1 MIKTKGVEFSY
12 DNQVFFKFQDINLK
26 SSENLLIIGSSGIGK
41 TTLLHLLA
49 GLLKS
54 SSGSIKLFE
63 KELSDLSSY
72 QLDRFRKNNI
82 GIVFQRPHFVN
93 SLTVKEN
100 LQLAQYIANKK
111 DNNRIENILKNL
123 NIFDK
128 SDKKTNQ
135 LSQGEK
141 QRASIA
147 LAIVNSP
154 KLILADEP
162 TSSLDDVNCDNVIK
176 LLKKQISE
184 RIDFN
189 DFDLIDEHKI
199 DGDFIES
206 QAFALLAI
214 RSYLK
219 LPISFPSTTGCYNPC
234 TGGEITKNF

>member
-1 MIKTKGVEFSY
+1 MIKTKGVKFNY
-12 DNQVFFKFQDINLK
+12 DNQVFFDFPDINLK
-26 SSENLLIIGSSGIGK
+26 SGENLLIIGNSGIGK

-49 GLLKS
+49 GLLKLN
-54 SSGSIKLFE
+54 SGSIELFG
-63 KELSDLSSY
+63 KELRKLSSY

-82 GIVFQRPHFVN
+82 GIIFQRPHFVN

-111 DNNRIENILKNL
+111 DDNRIENILKNL

-128 SDKKTNQ
+128 SNKITNQ

-162 TSSLDDVNCDNVIK
+162 TSSLDDNNCSNVIK
-176 LLKKQISE
+176 LLKKQATE
-184 RIDFN
+184 FGAQ
-189 DFDLIDEHKI
+189 LIVITHDSRLKKHFKKS
-199 DGDFIES
+199 IE
-206 QAFALLAI
+206 L
-214 RSYLK
+214 
-219 LPISFPSTTGCYNPC
+219 
-234 TGGEITKNF
+234 

>member
-1 MIKTKGVEFSY
+1 MILTKEVEFNY
-12 DNQVFFKFQDINLK
+12 DNQIFFKFQDIDLK
-26 SSENLLIIGSSGIGK
+26 SNENLLIIGNSGVGK
-41 TTLLHLLA
+41 TTLMHLLA

-54 SSGSIKLFE
+54 NSGSIKLFDQ
-63 KELSDLSSY
+63 ELSQLSSH

-111 DNNRIENILKNL
+111 DNNRIDSILKNL

-128 SDKKTNQ
+128 SNKKTNQ

-162 TSSLDDVNCDNVIK
+162 TSSLDDANCLKVIE
-176 LLKKQISE
+176 LLKKQAT
-184 RIDFN
+184 DFGAQ
-189 DFDLIDEHKI
+189 LIVITHDSRVKKHFKNS
-199 DGDFIES
+199 IE
-206 QAFALLAI
+206 L
-214 RSYLK
+214 
-219 LPISFPSTTGCYNPC
+219 
-234 TGGEITKNF
+234 

>member
-1 MIKTKGVEFSY
+1 MIKTKGIEFNY

-49 GLLKS
+49 GLLES

-63 KELSDLSSY
+63 EELSELSSH

-82 GIVFQRPHFVN
+82 GIVFQRPHFIN

-100 LQLAQYIANKK
+100 LELAQYIANKK
-111 DNNRIENILKNL
+111 DSKRIENILKNL

-128 SDKKTNQ
+128 SNKKTNQ

-162 TSSLDDVNCDNVIK
+162 TSSLDDINCDNVIK
-176 LLKKQISE
+176 LLKKQA
-184 RIDFN
+184 IDFGAQ
-189 DFDLIDEHKI
+189 LIVITHDSRLKKHFKNS
-199 DGDFIES
+199 IE
-206 QAFALLAI
+206 L
-214 RSYLK
+214 
-219 LPISFPSTTGCYNPC
+219 
-234 TGGEITKNF
+234 

>member
-1 MIKTKGVEFSY
+1 MLKTKDLEFNY
-12 DNQVFFKFQDINLK
+12 DNQMFFKFQNIDL
-26 SSENLLIIGSSGIGK
+26 SSNENLLIIGESGVGK
-41 TTLLHLLA
+41 TTLMHLLA

-54 SSGSIKLFE
+54 NSGSIKLFD
-63 KELSDLSSY
+63 KELSQLSSHK
-72 QLDRFRKNNI
+72 LDKFRKNNI

-128 SDKKTNQ
+128 SNKKTNQ

-162 TSSLDDVNCDNVIK
+162 TSSLDDNNCLKVIK
-176 LLKKQISE
+176 LLKKQAT
-184 RIDFN
+184 DFGAQ
-189 DFDLIDEHKI
+189 LIVITHDSRLKKHFKKS
-199 DGDFIES
+199 IE
-206 QAFALLAI
+206 L
-214 RSYLK
+214 
-219 LPISFPSTTGCYNPC
+219 
-234 TGGEITKNF
+234 

>member
-1 MIKTKGVEFSY
+1 MIKTKKLEFSY
-12 DNQVFFKFQDINLK
+12 NNQEFFKFHDINLK
-26 SSENLLIIGSSGIGK
+26 KKENLLIIGKSGVGK

-54 SSGSIKLFE
+54 SSGSIELFG
-63 KELSDLSSY
+63 KNITSLSSDE
-72 QLDRFRKNNI
+72 LDKFRKNNI

-111 DNNRIENILKNL
+111 NNFRIESVLKTL

-128 SDKKTNQ
+128 AHNKTNS

-147 LAIVNSP
+147 MAIINSP

-162 TSSLDDVNCDNVIK
+162 SSSLDDENCTRVIK
-176 LLKKQISE
+176 LLKKQARE
-184 RIDFN
+184 FEAQ
-189 DFDLIDEHKI
+189 LIVITHDSRLKKHFKKS
-199 DGDFIES
+199 IE
-206 QAFALLAI
+206 L
-214 RSYLK
+214 
-219 LPISFPSTTGCYNPC
+219 
-234 TGGEITKNF
+234 

>member
-1 MIKTKGVEFSY
+1 MILTKEVEFNY
-12 DNQVFFKFQDINLK
+12 DNQIFFKFQDIDLK
-26 SSENLLIIGSSGIGK
+26 SNENLLIIGNSGVGK
-41 TTLLHLLA
+41 TTLMHLLA

-54 SSGSIKLFE
+54 NTGSIKLFDQ
-63 KELSDLSSY
+63 ELSQLSSH

-93 SLTVKEN
+93 ALTVKEN

-111 DNNRIENILKNL
+111 DNNRIDSILKNL

-128 SDKKTNQ
+128 SNKKTNQ

-162 TSSLDDVNCDNVIK
+162 TSSLDDANCSKVIE
-176 LLKKQISE
+176 LLKKQAT
-184 RIDFN
+184 DFGAQ
-189 DFDLIDEHKI
+189 LIVITHDSRVKKHFKNS
-199 DGDFIES
+199 IE
-206 QAFALLAI
+206 L
-214 RSYLK
+214 
-219 LPISFPSTTGCYNPC
+219 
-234 TGGEITKNF
+234 

>member
-1 MIKTKGVEFSY
+1 MIKTKGLKFNY
-12 DNQVFFKFQDINLK
+12 DNQVFFEFPDINLI
-26 SSENLLIIGSSGIGK
+26 SGENLLIIGSSGIGK

-54 SSGSIKLFE
+54 ESGSIELFGNE
-63 KELSDLSSY
+63 ISLLSSH

-100 LQLAQYIANKK
+100 LQLAQYIAKKK
-111 DNNRIENILKNL
+111 DNNRIESILKNL
-123 NIFDK
+123 NISDK
-128 SDKKTNQ
+128 ANKKTNQ

-162 TSSLDDVNCDNVIK
+162 TSSLDDNNCTNVIN
-176 LLKKQISE
+176 LLQKQATEFGAQLVVITHDSRVKKYFKKSVE
-184 RIDFN
+184 
-189 DFDLIDEHKI
+189 L
-199 DGDFIES
+199 
-206 QAFALLAI
+206 
-214 RSYLK
+214 
-219 LPISFPSTTGCYNPC
+219 
-234 TGGEITKNF
+234 

>member
-1 MIKTKGVEFSY
+1 MLITKEVEFNY
-12 DNQVFFKFQDINLK
+12 DNQIFFKFQNIDLK
-26 SSENLLIIGSSGIGK
+26 SNENLLIIGNSGVGK
-41 TTLLHLLA
+41 TTLMHLLA

-54 SSGSIKLFE
+54 NSGSIKLFD
-63 KELSDLSSY
+63 KELSQLSSH
-72 QLDRFRKNNI
+72 QLDTFRKNNI

-111 DNNRIENILKNL
+111 DNNRIESILKKL

-128 SDKKTNQ
+128 SNKKTNQ

-162 TSSLDDVNCDNVIK
+162 TSSLDDTNCSKVIK
-176 LLKKQISE
+176 LLKKQAT
-184 RIDFN
+184 DFGAQ
-189 DFDLIDEHKI
+189 LIVITHDSRLKEHFKKS
-199 DGDFIES
+199 IE
-206 QAFALLAI
+206 L
-214 RSYLK
+214 
-219 LPISFPSTTGCYNPC
+219 
-234 TGGEITKNF
+234 

>member
-1 MIKTKGVEFSY
+1 MIKTKGVEFNY
-12 DNQVFFKFQDINLK
+12 DNQVFFKFQDIDLK

-49 GLLKS
+49 GLLES

-63 KELSDLSSY
+63 KELSDLSSH
-72 QLDRFRKNNI
+72 QLDKFRKNNI

-111 DNNRIENILKNL
+111 DNNRIENILINL

-162 TSSLDDVNCDNVIK
+162 TSSLDDINCDNVIK
-176 LLKKQISE
+176 LLKKQAT
-184 RIDFN
+184 DFGAQ
-189 DFDLIDEHKI
+189 LIVITHDSRLKKHFKNS
-199 DGDFIES
+199 IE
-206 QAFALLAI
+206 L
-214 RSYLK
+214 
-219 LPISFPSTTGCYNPC
+219 
-234 TGGEITKNF
+234 

>member
-1 MIKTKGVEFSY
+1 MIKTKGVEFNY

-26 SSENLLIIGSSGIGK
+26 NSENLLIIGSSGIGK

-49 GLLKS
+49 GLLES

-63 KELSDLSSY
+63 KELSELSSH

-100 LQLAQYIANKK
+100 LELAQYIANKK
-111 DNNRIENILKNL
+111 DSNRIENILKNL
-123 NIFDK
+123 NILNK

-162 TSSLDDVNCDNVIK
+162 TSSLDDINCDNVIK
-176 LLKKQISE
+176 LLKKQAT
-184 RIDFN
+184 DFGAQ
-189 DFDLIDEHKI
+189 LIVITHDSRLKKHFKNS
-199 DGDFIES
+199 IE
-206 QAFALLAI
+206 L
-214 RSYLK
+214 
-219 LPISFPSTTGCYNPC
+219 
-234 TGGEITKNF
+234 